1 MKRLIITSLLC
12 VSLPAIAGVERNQ
25 PLRTIEEV
33 SDGIVVTYVFDNPK
47 IVESEYYENTKY
59 IRYDGF
65 GLNDNDGEPCIPF
78 RNDTYLVPNN
88 CAVSVSVLD
97 SAYIDTT
104 FVLAPSMPLIPDDN
118 SPITTH
124 SITSYAG
131 FFPTNTIQSSGVYQ
145 HREDVLINVSI
156 SPVKYNYQTHTVR
169 IYSHIKYKLTY
180 SSMSHV
186 YKGKSTS
193 MARKICQNSPHS
205 RNSPDSTIRDDRH
218 YLIITT
224 AEYKECLD
232 EFVKWKK
239 LKGFNVHLSC
249 RPKGNWTA
257 SSVTD
262 SVRSHFSPDTDSIKY
277 LLIIGDFDDVPAT
290 SFTYQYRNKNDNQLI
305 TVNAITDFEY
315 GLPTIDSIPQ
325 ISRGRIPVNDTTELT
340 TILNKIIKYEQ
351 TPVKDRTF
359 YNTAL
364 HLAQFQDDNLDC
376 YEDRAF
382 TLCAENLRYHMTYNL
397 GKNIIRGY
405 TRSYNSIPTYWN
417 ILDYSYGD
425 TIPSDLRQSG
435 NYDWKVKAQDI
446 KKTVDAGTSYILYR
460 GHGQEDIWNSPGFP
474 GFPGFSTY
482 ALPFDNGEKLPF
494 IFSIACL
501 TGKYDYEHGD
511 CLAEKLLKNHNQSG
525 GCVGVIAATEVS
537 FSGYNDALAFGMFD
551 AIWPDFIPQYRQ
563 RFYNPDTTFTIP
575 TFEIGDILDL
585 GLIRMGRTWGYSRP
599 SLKVTTWKL
608 FHCFGDPSMMLYTE
622 YPQLL
627 QNPTI
632 RIISDTLYVN
642 VSDDECR
649 ISIVNNTTDEVQ
661 SYLGN
666 GLVQYV
672 GSDDISVCI
681 DKHNYVPYVWHK
693 DIYIQDEDIV
703 ASNRE
708 YHAKNIKVGN
718 HVTDQRP
725 QGNVT
730 ITNSNITIKADN
742 VVLDKGTRVNLGSIL
757 RVDMP

>member
-1 MKRLIITSLLC
+1 MLRAMKRLIITSLLC

-169 IYSHIKYKLTY
+169 RYSHIKYKLTY

-193 MARKICQNSPHS
+193 MARKICQNILES
-205 RNSPDSTIRDDRH
+205 RNNADSTIRDDKH

-224 AEYKECLD
+224 TEYKNSLD
-232 EFVKWKK
+232 DFVKWKR
-239 LKGFNVHLSC
+239 LKGFNVHIST
-249 RPKGNWTA
+249 RTKGDWTVE
-257 SSVTD
+257 SVTD
-262 SVRSHFSPDTDSIKY
+262 SIQYHFDNNNTDY
-277 LLIIGDFDDVPAT
+277 LLIVGDIDDVPAEIMY
-290 SFTYQYRNKNDNQLI
+290 SFEKQGK
-305 TVNAITDFEY
+305 TDHQY
-315 GLPTIDSIPQ
+315 GLPVNNIPQ
-325 ISRGRIPVNDTTELT
+325 IKRGRIPVNNSVELEF
-340 TILNKIIKYEQ
+340 ILNKIIRYEQ
-351 TPVKDRTF
+351 KPVIDEDF

-364 HLAQFQDDNLDC
+364 HLAYYQDGENSITDVKDSI
-376 YEDRAF
+376 EDRAF
-382 TLCAENLRYHMTYNL
+382 TLCAEELRNHMTINHE
-397 GKNIIRGY
+397 KNIIRGY
-405 TRSYNSIPTYWN
+405 THSYGVVPTCWN
-417 ILDYSYGD
+417 KGRYSYGD
-425 TIPSDLRQSG
+425 TIPPDLRTG
-435 NYDWKVKAQDI
+435 GAYNWRFNANNI
-446 KKTVDAGTSYILYR
+446 KNAIEAGTFYVLYR
-460 GHGQEDIWNSPGFP
+460 GHGQEDIWNSPSFP
-474 GFPGFSTY
+474 GWHPSTGTIG
-482 ALPFDNGEKLPF
+482 LPLTNENKLPV
-494 IFSIACL
+494 IFSVACL
-501 TGKYDYEHGD
+501 TGKYDYNGGD
-511 CLAEKLLKNHNQSG
+511 CLAEILLKNQNQEG
-525 GCVGVIAATEVS
+525 GCVGMIAATQES
-537 FSGYNDALAFGMFD
+537 PSGYNDAFAYGMFD
-551 AIWPDFIPQYRQ
+551 AIWPGFIPMYGLKNYSTYTS
-563 RFYNPDTTFTIP
+563 FIYP
-575 TFEIGDILDL
+575 TYEVGDIMDL
-585 GLIRMGRTWGYSRP
+585 GLFRMKETWGNNS
-599 SLKVTTWKL
+599 TMWKL

-622 YPQLL
+622 NPRPL
-627 QNPTI
+627 QDPTI
-632 RIISDTLYVN
+632 RVIGDTLYVN
-642 VSDDECR
+642 VIDEECK
-649 ISIVNNTTDEVQ
+649 INIVNNTTNVVQ

-666 GLVQYV
+666 AVILYV
-672 GSDDISVCI
+672 GDDNISVCI